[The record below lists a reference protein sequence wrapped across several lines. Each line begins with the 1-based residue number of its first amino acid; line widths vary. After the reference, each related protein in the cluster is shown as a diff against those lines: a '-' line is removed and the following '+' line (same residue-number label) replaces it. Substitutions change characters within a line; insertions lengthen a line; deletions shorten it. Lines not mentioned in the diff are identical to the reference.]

1 MGDRLYIYRER
12 AETAWYT
19 GADGATRQ
27 LQPGSLV
34 VYPSALSAYK
44 GGIAPGRDFDFQYAA
59 IPLSTLS
66 RLGDAAALAG
76 FRHLP
81 GDAPF
86 AAMISSYFATWCDR
100 LPLLTPAEAEHSI
113 QTLLHLL
120 AVGGGAA
127 DPREASASLALSVAR
142 RQAAES
148 YIASQFR
155 RPDLAPGHVARHLG
169 ISVRQL
175 HLDFETGPSVARTI
189 AAARLQA
196 AQQALA
202 APSPASITEIAF
214 SCGFDGFSTF
224 YRLFKTA
231 TGMTASEYRRTF
243 SQTSEK
249 PS

>member
-1 MGDRLYIYRER
+1 MGDCLYIYRER